1 MTYAETLDFLYTK
14 LPMFSRVGSSAFK
27 KDLTNTIILLEHL
40 ENPHQK
46 FKSIHVGGTNGKGSV
61 SHMMASVLQTAGYK
75 TGLYTSPHIHDFR
88 ERIKINGVLADEF
101 FVIEFVEKISGLID
115 QVKPS
120 FFEIT
125 VAMAFDYFAQKKVDI
140 AVIEVGLGGR
150 LDSTNVIDPV
160 LSVITNI
167 GFDHMNMLGDS
178 LSEIAFEK
186 SGIIKENTPVVVGE
200 RNAESDEVFL
210 QAAALHDSDILFA
223 EDIYATTNYQWKQ
236 NHLIVEVQNQLIQ
249 NYHQFKLDLSGI
261 YQIKNVC
268 TVLSAFDVLY
278 DKGFIIKDD
287 IIKEGLANVVTNT
300 GLTGRWQVIH
310 KEPLIVLE
318 VAHNE
323 DGIQQ
328 MLKHLNELTF
338 QNLHIIFG
346 IVKDKEIRAILQLF
360 PPQAKYY
367 FTQADIPR
375 ALPASELKSI
385 ADNLN
390 LTGEVFT
397 NVNEALQNVLSVA
410 GKEDVIIV
418 CGSIFLIAEVDIE
431 KITMSLL

>member
-1 MTYAETLDFLYTK
+1 
-14 LPMFSRVGSSAFK
+14 MFSRVGSSAFK

-61 SHMMASVLQTAGYK
+61 SHMIASVLQTAGYK

-150 LDSTNVIDPV
+150 LDSTNVIEPV

-249 NYHQFKLDLSGI
+249 NDHQFKLDLSGI

-346 IVKDKEIRAILQLF
+346 IVKDKDTEAILQLF
-360 PPQAKYY
+360 PPQAKFY

-390 LTGEVFT
+390 LTGEVFI

-431 KITMSLL
+431 KITMPLH

>member
-346 IVKDKEIRAILQLF
+346 IVKDKDIRAILQLF

>member
-1 MTYAETLDFLYTK
+1 
-14 LPMFSRVGSSAFK
+14 MFSRVGSSAFK

-236 NHLIVEVQNQLIQ
+236 NQLIVEVQNQLIQ
-249 NYHQFKLDLSGI
+249 NDHQFKLDLSGI

-328 MLKHLNELTF
+328 MLKHINELSF

-346 IVKDKEIRAILQLF
+346 IVKDKDTEAILQLF

-375 ALPASELKSI
+375 ALPANELKSI

-390 LTGEVFT
+390 LTGEVFI

>member
-1 MTYAETLDFLYTK
+1 
-14 LPMFSRVGSSAFK
+14 MFSRVGSSAFK

-236 NHLIVEVQNQLIQ
+236 NQLIVEVQNQLIQ
-249 NYHQFKLDLSGI
+249 NDHQFKLDLSGI

-328 MLKHLNELTF
+328 MLKHINELSF

-346 IVKDKEIRAILQLF
+346 IVKDKDTEAILQLF

-375 ALPASELKSI
+375 ALPASEVKFT

-390 LTGEVFT
+390 LTGEVFI

>member
-1 MTYAETLDFLYTK
+1 
-14 LPMFSRVGSSAFK
+14 MFSRVGSSAFK

-249 NYHQFKLDLSGI
+249 NDHQFKLDLSGI

-328 MLKHLNELTF
+328 MLKHINELSF

-346 IVKDKEIRAILQLF
+346 IVKDKDTEAILQLF

-375 ALPASELKSI
+375 ALPANELKSI

-390 LTGEVFT
+390 LTGEVFI

>member
-61 SHMMASVLQTAGYK
+61 SHMIASVLQTAGYK

-150 LDSTNVIDPV
+150 LDSTNVIEPV

-249 NYHQFKLDLSGI
+249 NDHQFKLDLSGI

-346 IVKDKEIRAILQLF
+346 IVKDKDTEAILQLF
-360 PPQAKYY
+360 PPQAKFY

-390 LTGEVFT
+390 LTGEVFI

-431 KITMSLL
+431 KITMPLH

>member
-150 LDSTNVIDPV
+150 LDSTNVIDPI

-249 NYHQFKLDLSGI
+249 NDHQFKLDLSGI

-346 IVKDKEIRAILQLF
+346 IVKDKDTEAILQLF
-360 PPQAKYY
+360 PSQAKFY

-390 LTGEVFT
+390 LTGEVFI
-397 NVNEALQNVLSVA
+397 NVNEALQNVLSIA

-431 KITMSLL
+431 KITMPLH

>member
-236 NHLIVEVQNQLIQ
+236 NQLIVEVQNQLIQ
-249 NYHQFKLDLSGI
+249 NDHQFKLDLSGI

-328 MLKHLNELTF
+328 MLKHINELSF

-346 IVKDKEIRAILQLF
+346 IVKDKDTEAILQLF

-375 ALPASELKSI
+375 ALPASEVKFT

-390 LTGEVFT
+390 LTGEVFI

>member
-1 MTYAETLDFLYTK
+1 VTYAETLDFLYTK

-249 NYHQFKLDLSGI
+249 NDHQFKLDLSGI

-278 DKGFIIKDD
+278 DKGYIIKDD

-385 ADNLN
+385 ADKLNLN
-390 LTGEVFT
+390 GDVFT
-397 NVNEALQNVLSVA
+397 NVNEAMQNALSVA

-418 CGSIFLIAEVDIE
+418 CGSIFLIAEVNIE

>member
-1 MTYAETLDFLYTK
+1 VTYAETLDFLYTK

-236 NHLIVEVQNQLIQ
+236 NQLIVEVQNQLIQ
-249 NYHQFKLDLSGI
+249 NDHQFKLDLSGI

-328 MLKHLNELTF
+328 MLKHINELSF

-346 IVKDKEIRAILQLF
+346 IVKDKDTEAILQLF

-375 ALPASELKSI
+375 ALPASEVKFT

-390 LTGEVFT
+390 LTGEVFI

>member
-249 NYHQFKLDLSGI
+249 NDHQFKLDLSGI

-385 ADNLN
+385 ADKLNLN
-390 LTGEVFT
+390 GDVFT
-397 NVNEALQNVLSVA
+397 NVNEAMQNALSVA

-418 CGSIFLIAEVDIE
+418 CGSIFLIAEVNIE